1 MNARGIALVVCSVV
15 IAFASRAGAIESKSN
30 TKAAAKEATVKAL
43 AAEANGDLESRTKF
57 LAEAAAADPN
67 SAAHALQG
75 KVRAKGQWL
84 NIDDAAEKLADM
96 KAIRKYEALREKMA
110 DTPAAH
116 WSMAETCRIAK
127 LPDQAKAH
135 MNRVLE
141 LDPNN
146 DLARTALGFRKI
158 GGLWVSPE
166 QIAIN
171 EAQAA
176 AEKASVAKYG
186 KKMRE
191 LLADL
196 KSNDKRVRAKGKNE
210 LLDLRN
216 PDSILA
222 AEKLLSPSSE
232 GVALVVLDYLANISD
247 TAATMSLARH
257 AVSHFSDEVRRE
269 AAHRLHERD
278 LHDYAPALLD
288 MLSGPIESQ
297 LQPVY
302 GRNGQMRGSRQVF
315 VRETRTQ
322 NQLLVMDS
330 EVVRPTIEVANP
342 QQFAEP
348 GQRARA
354 GRTNELE
361 AAVGRMLQ
369 ERENQWL
376 DNLANME
383 NLMEGKSREDQ
394 VRIQNLL
401 ITQTNDRVMRALS
414 IAAEVESPA
423 TPQAWWKWY
432 DDEVGLVSTGNK
444 YTTASRVYNQRA
456 SYASNEFMS
465 QFIPSEGI
473 ISGECFV
480 AGTLVTTHRG
490 QVAIETVQ
498 LGDMVLSKNITT
510 GALEFKPVLQR
521 TVRPVEELTS
531 IRAGDD
537 QMQCTRGHFFWVS
550 GKGWT
555 KAEDLKQGMVLHAA
569 ANPIKVDEVKK
580 EGRAETYNLRIA
592 DNPNYFVGKSRILSH
607 DVTPRTPTR
616 EVIPGY
622 IAP

>member
-1 MNARGIALVVCSVV
+1 MNARGIALVVFSLA
-15 IAFASRAGAIESKSN
+15 IALVGRAGAIESKSN
-30 TKAAAKEATVKAL
+30 TKAAAKEATAKAL
-43 AAEANGDLESRTKF
+43 AAEAEGDLESRTKF
-57 LAEAAAADPN
+57 LREASAADPN

-75 KVRAKGQWL
+75 KVRAKGKWFS
-84 NIDDAAEKLADM
+84 IDDAAEKLADM

-141 LDPNN
+141 LEPNN
-146 DLARTALGFRKI
+146 DLARAALGFQKI

-166 QIAIN
+166 QIAVN
-171 EAQAA
+171 EAHEA
-176 AEKASVAKYG
+176 AEKASIAKYG
-186 KKMRE
+186 KRMRE
-191 LLADL
+191 LLGDL
-196 KSNDKRVRAKGKNE
+196 KSNDKRIRAKGKTE
-210 LLDLRN
+210 LLDLRQ

-232 GVALVVLDYLANISD
+232 PVALVVLDYLANISD

-269 AAHRLHERD
+269 AAHRLHDRD

-302 GRNGQMRGSRQVF
+302 GRNGQMMGSRQVF
-315 VRETRTQ
+315 VRETRNQ

-330 EVVRPTIEVANP
+330 EVVRPRVERANP
-342 QQFAEP
+342 QQSMNAD
-348 GQRARA
+348 QRTLSA
-354 GRTNELE
+354 GTLALVTAIEN
-361 AAVGRMLQ
+361 MLQ

-394 VRIQNLL
+394 VQIQNLL
-401 ITQTNDRVMRALS
+401 ITRTNERVMRALS
-414 IAAEVESPA
+414 IAADVENPS

-432 DDEVGLVSTGNK
+432 DDEVGLVSSGNK
-444 YTTASRVYNQRA
+444 YTTASRLYNQRA
-456 SYASNEFMS
+456 SYAVDEFMS
-465 QFIPSEGI
+465 PLWQTERIG
-473 ISGECFV
+473 GECFV

-490 QVAIETVQ
+490 QIAIEAVQ
-498 LGDMVLSKNITT
+498 LGDMVLSKNIST

-521 TVRPVEELTS
+521 TVRPAEELTA
-531 IRAGDD
+531 ILVGDEK
-537 QMQCTRGHFFWVS
+537 MQCTRGHFFWVS
-550 GKGWT
+550 GKGWM
-555 KAEDLKQGMVLHAA
+555 KAEDLKAGMVLHAA
-569 ANPIKVDEVKK
+569 ENPLKVDSVKK
-580 EGRAETYNLRIA
+580 DGRAETYNLRIA
-592 DNPNYFVGKSRILSH
+592 DNANYFVGKARILSH
-607 DVTPRTPTR
+607 DVTPRMPTR